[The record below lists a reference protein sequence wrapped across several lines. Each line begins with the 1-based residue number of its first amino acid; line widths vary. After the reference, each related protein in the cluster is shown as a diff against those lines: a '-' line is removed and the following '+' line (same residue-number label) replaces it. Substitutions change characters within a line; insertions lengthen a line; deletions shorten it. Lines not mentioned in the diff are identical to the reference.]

1 MSKVSKMLPPLSQLK
16 NKGVEIL
23 GEPVRKITVNLF
35 QNGGMNVE
43 NFPMDH
49 KACIRIFATAAEA
62 CVDHIV
68 RRLVGVPESGKADDV
83 EIQEEPPREH
93 IPVDGDAAPE
103 QEEENIA
110 G

>member
-68 RRLVGVPESGKADDV
+68 RRLVGGKKADNI
-83 EIQEEPPREH
+83 EINEEPPREH